1 MTWSDIFAHPGEQK
15 RLEWG
20 SRTMRFAA
28 SSDTI
33 GLLSFDRIDEWIRYG
48 QVRYPQFQVN
58 LPGGGVP
65 PNLFTVTRP
74 YLALVMPGYPDTEAI
89 SAQLKNGATLRFVN
103 IEDFYAPVADL
114 CARLTTL
121 LGAVVNTYAF
131 YTPPGDDGVGAHFDN
146 ADVFALQV
154 EGTKTWHL
162 WDIPEGVAWQATQTL
177 PADADPDHVLELRPG
192 DGLYIPAGTGHRAF
206 AGPQG
211 SLHLSI
217 TVKPTSHHDIIRRWT
232 EDFLATVPLL
242 DRLPI
247 DGDRAAPV
255 AELLAKMALAAER
268 TDPAELLAE
277 ADHHRPKLSDAP
289 LIAGARPGGTTRPHA

>member
-232 EDFLATVPLL
+232 ENFLATVPLL

-268 TDPAELLAE
+268 TDPAVLLAE
-277 ADHHRPKLSDAP
+277 ADDHRPKLSDAP

>member
-1 MTWSDIFAHPGEQK
+1 MTWSDIFAQPGEQK
-15 RLEWG
+15 RVEWG
-20 SRTMRFAA
+20 RSTMRFAA
-28 SSDTI
+28 SPDTI
-33 GLLSFDRIDEWIRYG
+33 GLLSFERIDEWIRYG

-58 LPGGGVP
+58 LPAGGVP

-74 YLALVMPGYPDTEAI
+74 YLALVMPGYPDTEAVA
-89 SAQLKNGATLRFVN
+89 AQLKNGATLRFVN
-103 IEDFYAPVADL
+103 IEDFYAPLADV

-121 LGAVVNTYAF
+121 LAAAVNTYAF

-162 WDIPEGVAWQATQTL
+162 WDIPEGVEWQETQTL
-177 PADADPDHVLELRPG
+177 PSDTDPDQVLELHPG

-206 AGPQG
+206 AGAEG

-217 TVKPTSHHDIIRRWT
+217 TVKPTSHHDIVRTWT
-232 EDFLATVPLL
+232 EDFLATVPLM

-247 DGDRAAPV
+247 QGDRIGPV
-255 AELLAKMALAAER
+255 AELLEKMALAADR
-268 TDPAELLAE
+268 TDHAKLLE
-277 ADHHRPKLSDAP
+277 KADDHRPKLSDAP
-289 LIAGARPGGTTRPHA
+289 LIAGVRRGETARPDV

>member
-28 SSDTI
+28 SSNTT

-277 ADHHRPKLSDAP
+277 ADDHRPKLSDAP
-289 LIAGARPGGTTRPHA
+289 LIAGARPGGTTRPHP

>member
-28 SSDTI
+28 SSNTT

-277 ADHHRPKLSDAP
+277 ADDHRPKLSDAP